1 MSPKM
6 KKIVV
11 LLFLMLGTTS
21 LSYSQ
26 ELKTL
31 ISGKWFVDSMK
42 VGNEVCEFSE
52 GSSWL
57 EFSSEGKYEVMMN
70 DQKEAGT
77 WKLIKEKNE
86 LEFDKTSFD
95 ENLKI
100 EKITETELLVSA
112 KDEDIIYTMSLKR

>member
-1 MSPKM
+1 M

-11 LLFLMLGTTS
+11 LLFLTLGATS

-26 ELKTL
+26 ELNTL
-31 ISGKWFVDSMK
+31 ITGKWFVDSMK
-42 VGNEVCEFSE
+42 VGNEVCEFKE

-57 EFSSEGKYEVMMN
+57 EFSSEGKYEIMMN
-70 DQKEAGT
+70 AQKEEGS
-77 WKLIKEKNE
+77 WKLLKEKNE
-86 LEFDKTSFD
+86 LEFDKKSFD

>member
-1 MSPKM
+1 M

-11 LLFLMLGTTS
+11 LLFLTLGATS

-26 ELKTL
+26 ELNTL
-31 ISGKWFVDSMK
+31 ITGKWFVDSMK
-42 VGNEVCEFSE
+42 VGNEICEFSE

-57 EFSSEGKYEVMMN
+57 EFSYEGKYEIMMN
-70 DQKEAGT
+70 AQKEEGS
-77 WKLIKEKNE
+77 WKLLKEKNE
-86 LEFDKTSFD
+86 LEFDKKSFD

>member
-42 VGNEVCEFSE
+42 VGNEICEFYE

-77 WKLIKEKNE
+77 WKLLKEKNE
-86 LEFDKTSFD
+86 LEFDDKSFD

-112 KDEDIIYTMSLKR
+112 KDKDIIYTMSLKR